1 MESSI
6 LIILFI
12 IPGVWSGNWGVTST
26 DQCALKG
33 TSVLIKCEY
42 DYPSGLVVTGVA
54 WYQRQRISGLV
65 HLSKIRSAPD
75 HFRYVGNKWSNCS
88 LRINDVQSSD
98 AREYYFQFKTTLN
111 NKWLSQR
118 PALLTVT
125 ELTAFVEPSTVTEGD
140 CVNLACVSG
149 CPSHVDVVWF
159 KDGQPVAN
167 PIFQARR
174 EDAGRYY
181 CAVQGQEMIRSA
193 SVALNVQYAPRKVS
207 LSVSPSSE
215 VLKGSAVTFTCSSDA
230 NPTVTHN
237 GYSLHKDGHLISS
250 GANHSISDIQPSYS
264 GLFWCQAWNNIS
276 RRAVDLINSTAVHL
290 DVQYPPVNISVSMDP
305 PHVTEGSSVNLTCSS
320 SANPA
325 VQNYTWFRRTASPSS
340 GSSSIFQVGS
350 GQVLSLP
357 SMEVNHTGLYL
368 CQARNTVGETNST
381 EVLLTISAKNHGGQS
396 VLFLAGVGVFLF
408 IALVL
413 TVFFF
418 WRKKTNYTVKK
429 LSNIS

>member
-1 MESSI
+1 CSI
-6 LIILFI
+6 RLEGLTTLC
-12 IPGVWSGNWGVTST
+12 VWSGNWGVTST

-118 PALLTVT
+118 PGSVCVSQL

-264 GLFWCQAWNNIS
+264 GLFWCQA
-276 RRAVDLINSTAVHL
+276 
-290 DVQYPPVNISVSMDP
+290 
-305 PHVTEGSSVNLTCSS
+305 
-320 SANPA
+320 
-325 VQNYTWFRRTASPSS
+325 
-340 GSSSIFQVGS
+340 
-350 GQVLSLP
+350 
-357 SMEVNHTGLYL
+357 
-368 CQARNTVGETNST
+368 RNTVGETNST
-381 EVLLTISAKNHGGQS
+381 EVLLTISAKNHG
-396 VLFLAGVGVFLF
+396 LYL
-408 IALVL
+408 L
-413 TVFFF
+413 TVICFTFKMTILHF
-418 WRKKTNYTVKK
+418 CIQHSTSDINLMFVFKTRGVRSVVHEDIRNMAQINMFT
-429 LSNIS
+429 LTNIYKTTKESGFQYY

>member
-1 MESSI
+1 
-6 LIILFI
+6 
-12 IPGVWSGNWGVTST
+12 ST

-250 GANHSISDIQPSYS
+250 G
-264 GLFWCQAWNNIS
+264 
-276 RRAVDLINSTAVHL
+276 
-290 DVQYPPVNISVSMDP
+290 
-305 PHVTEGSSVNLTCSS
+305 
-320 SANPA
+320 
-325 VQNYTWFRRTASPSS
+325 
-340 GSSSIFQVGS
+340 VGS

-381 EVLLTISAKNHGGQS
+381 EVLLTISS

-418 WRKKTNYTVKK
+418 WLVP
-429 LSNIS
+429 